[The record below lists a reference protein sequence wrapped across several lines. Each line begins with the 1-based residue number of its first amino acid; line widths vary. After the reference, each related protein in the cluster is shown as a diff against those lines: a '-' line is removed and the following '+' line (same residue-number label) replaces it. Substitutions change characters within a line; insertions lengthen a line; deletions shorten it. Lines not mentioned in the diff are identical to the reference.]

1 MILCYVGIGNVE
13 KYEIRTMIRKSLGV
27 ILLVIVCCFGNVSCQ
42 KSSDKMICSID
53 EFPKTYKR
61 VSDSIKIEVNI
72 VIDETAEAFLYNGKA
87 RRIKINEEKIVKDLL
102 YKNNPQKEVE
112 KIDKWL
118 YKNAK
123 GAALTIIKDTA
134 IYMSNSENYK
144 VVQKELEEKFSKK
157 R

>member
-1 MILCYVGIGNVE
+1 
-13 KYEIRTMIRKSLGV
+13 
-27 ILLVIVCCFGNVSCQ
+27 
-42 KSSDKMICSID
+42 MICSID

-61 VSDSIKIEVNI
+61 VSDSIKIEVDI